1 MSFPSRRTITFTAP
15 SRVAMGESSSKYGM
29 TSFLYGI
36 VTFSQRDIRS
46 VNAALVQ
53 SVVSVV
59 LVQSVANAA
68 LVQSAESI
76 VLVQSRLKSRLH
88 SQ

>member
-1 MSFPSRRTITFTAP
+1 LR
-15 SRVAMGESSSKYGM
+15 
-29 TSFLYGI
+29 
-36 VTFSQRDIRS
+36 SQRDIRS

-53 SVVSVV
+53 SVVSVA
-59 LVQSVANAA
+59 LVQSVANAV

-76 VLVQSRLKSRLH
+76 VLVQSRLKSSRLH